1 VEFGG
6 KVEGNPH
13 MANSLAL
20 TIRAKKLGVLM
31 RDARLAAGKTIEECA
46 RAVGVDAEAYEEYE
60 MGEKSPSL
68 PELEVLAYTLRVPLG
83 QFWSDKTF
91 STGSG
96 EPAKANMEQLVALR
110 QRIVGAVLRQARLDA
125 GLSLQTLAERAWV
138 SPEALEAYELGEQ
151 PVPLPDLEV
160 LSSVLDRPLS
170 DFQDRHGPVGA
181 WASQQKAIEGFMALP
196 PELQA
201 FVSRPVNQPYLL
213 VAKRLSEMSAERL
226 RGIAEGLLEI
236 TY

>member
-1 VEFGG
+1 
-6 KVEGNPH
+6 
-13 MANSLAL
+13 MSNSLAL

-68 PELEVLAYTLRVPLG
+68 PQLEVLAYTLRVPLG
-83 QFWSDKTF
+83 QFWSDKTY
-91 STGSG
+91 STG
-96 EPAKANMEQLVALR
+96 EAPAKANMEQLVALR
-110 QRIVGAVLRQARLDA
+110 QRIVGAVLRQARLEA
-125 GLSLQTLAERAWV
+125 GLSLQTLAERAWMN
-138 SPEALEAYELGEQ
+138 SETLEAYELGEQ
-151 PVPLPDLEV
+151 PVPLPDLET

-181 WASQQKAIEGFMALP
+181 WASQQKAIEGFLALP